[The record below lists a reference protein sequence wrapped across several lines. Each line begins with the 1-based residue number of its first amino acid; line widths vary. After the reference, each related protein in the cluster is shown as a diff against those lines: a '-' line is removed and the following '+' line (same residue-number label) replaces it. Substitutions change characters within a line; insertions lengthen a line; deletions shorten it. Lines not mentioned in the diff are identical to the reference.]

1 MTSIRKTIKMAKRKN
16 GLKELKMSI
25 SFKTEQRWSPTKK
38 RVWRQAVANFF
49 QKYFINVQM

>member
-38 RVWRQAVANFF
+38 KVWRQAVANFF
-49 QKYFINVQM
+49 QKYFIRM